1 VTGAE
6 KGREGGWS
14 GSEMMM
20 QPKSKGDESLL
31 GTPELAGVL
40 SLNRSPRGDAL
51 PEISKVAMLF
61 REDDGTGKGESDEL
75 CHL

>member
-1 VTGAE
+1 
-6 KGREGGWS
+6 
-14 GSEMMM
+14 MMV

-61 REDDGTGKGESDEL
+61 REDDGTGKRRERRALPSIREDRIPNRVS
-75 CHL
+75 